1 MIPHPAGS
9 GANQAATVH
18 GRNLTMLNCA
28 RFAAALAA
36 AALAY
41 APLTAHAQKC
51 NEIVLGAALSATG
64 IYASNGTNTRN
75 GYEFA
80 VKKINDAGGVKI
92 AGKCYHF
99 KITYYDD
106 ESTPAR
112 AAQLVERLIS
122 QDNIKFVLG
131 PYSSPLTKAIL
142 PVTEKYKTP
151 IVQSEAASRSLFT
164 QGYKYHFGIVAT
176 SEKYLTPVI
185 DMAADFAKK
194 AGQDPSSVKVAMSYQ
209 DDSFS
214 LDVRQG
220 VVDLI
225 KTYKMNTVI
234 DDRMP
239 KDLNDMGTFL
249 TKVKALKP
257 DVLLISGHEKGAAT
271 AARQMGEHKTDV
283 PLVGVTHCEAAKIV
297 NDFPKAAEGFVCP
310 TQWDETMKASDPLF
324 GTAANYDKEMKAAHP
339 EYKNVPYQTAQ
350 GSAALLVWKAAF
362 EKAGSL
368 DQEKVHEALRQVD
381 IPTFYGHVS
390 FAEDGSNPGK
400 TIVMRQIQGGKYIV
414 VAPPAVAAGPVV
426 YPRNGTNY

>member
-1 MIPHPAGS
+1 MLNWARLAAAG
-9 GANQAATVH
+9 AAAAFAYAPIAAQAATCED
-18 GRNLTMLNCA
+18 L
-28 RFAAALAA
+28 
-36 AALAY
+36 
-41 APLTAHAQKC
+41 
-51 NEIVLGAALSATG
+51 VLGAALSATG
-64 IYASNGTNTRN
+64 IYASNGNNTKN

-80 VKKINDAGGVKI
+80 AKKINDAGGVKVG
-92 AGKCYHF
+92 GKCYHI

-122 QDNIKFVLG
+122 QDKVKFVLG

-151 IVQSEAASRSLFT
+151 VVQSEAASRSLFT

-185 DMAADFAKK
+185 DMAAEAAKK
-194 AGQDPSSVKVAMSYQ
+194 AGKKPSAVKVAMIYQ

-220 VVDLI
+220 VVDLV
-225 KTYKMNTVI
+225 KKYGMSTVV

-239 KDLNDMGTFL
+239 KDLNDVTTFF

-283 PLVGVTHCEAAKIV
+283 PLIGITHCEAAKV
-297 NDFPKAAEGFVCP
+297 VTDFPKIAEGFVCP
-310 TQWDETMKASDPLF
+310 TQWDETMKASDPMF
-324 GTAANYDKEMKAAHP
+324 GTAANYNKEMKAAHP

-350 GSAALLVWKAAF
+350 ASAAVYVWKDAF
-362 EKAGSL
+362 ERAQSL
-368 DQEKVHEALRQVD
+368 DQEKVREALTKTD
-381 IPTFYGHVS
+381 LPTFYGHVK
-390 FAEDGSNPGK
+390 FAPDGSNPGK
-400 TIVMRQIQGGKYIV
+400 TIVMRQIQGGKYVV
-414 VAPPAVAAGPVV
+414 VAPPAVAAASVV
-426 YPRNGTNY
+426 YPRDANY

>member
-1 MIPHPAGS
+1 
-9 GANQAATVH
+9 
-18 GRNLTMLNCA
+18 MLYHA
-28 RFAAALAA
+28 RLVSALAA
-36 AALAY
+36 ATLAY
-41 APLTAHAQKC
+41 AFAPSTSQAANCEDL
-51 NEIVLGAALSATG
+51 ILGAALSATG
-64 IYASNGTNTRN
+64 IYASNGNNTKN

-92 AGKCYHF
+92 GGKCYNL
-99 KITYYDD
+99 KINYYDD
-106 ESTPAR
+106 ESAPAR

-122 QDNIKFVLG
+122 QDKVKFMLG
-131 PYSSPLTKAIL
+131 PYSSPMTKAIL

-151 IVQSEAASRSLFT
+151 VVQSEAASRSLFT

-185 DMAADFAKK
+185 DMAADYAKK
-194 AGQDPSSVKVAMSYQ
+194 AGKKPSDVKVAMIYQ

-220 VVDLI
+220 VVDLV
-225 KTYKMNTVI
+225 KKYGMKTVI

-239 KDLNDMGTFL
+239 KDLNDLTTFF

-283 PLVGVTHCEAAKIV
+283 PLIGITHCESAKV
-297 NDFPKAAEGFVCP
+297 VQDFPKIAEGFVCP
-310 TQWDETMKASDPLF
+310 TQWDETMKAGDPMF
-324 GTAANYDKEMKAAHP
+324 GTAANYNNEIKAAYN
-339 EYKNVPYQTAQ
+339 YKFVPYQTAQ
-350 GSAALLVWKAAF
+350 ASAAVYVWKAAF
-362 EKAGSL
+362 EKAQSI
-368 DQEKVHEALRQVD
+368 DQEKVREALMKID
-381 IPTFYGHVS
+381 MPTFYGHVK

-426 YPRNGTNY
+426 YPRNAHY